1 METGAFPIDVTL
13 DDGEL
18 TLTQTISLNIG
29 AAPIIEETT
38 EVSETT
44 TDPETVADVDAASE
58 PVPKAEPEPASAEQ
72 AELSTASF
80 DWEVAFARLFELR
93 ERKKIEQGE
102 AYIEPPSPS
111 ASIGDISADG
121 TFSINFSEEIEAVP
135 NTKLITEGKVVDGL
149 GIERPVIDIK
159 VIPGELSEE
168 SKMGYSWD
176 IVEMTSRSLT
186 I

>member
-58 PVPKAEPEPASAEQ
+58 PVPEAELEPASAEQ

-80 DWEVAFARLFELR
+80 DWEAAFARLFELR

-176 IVEMTSRSLT
+176 IVEMTSRSLK